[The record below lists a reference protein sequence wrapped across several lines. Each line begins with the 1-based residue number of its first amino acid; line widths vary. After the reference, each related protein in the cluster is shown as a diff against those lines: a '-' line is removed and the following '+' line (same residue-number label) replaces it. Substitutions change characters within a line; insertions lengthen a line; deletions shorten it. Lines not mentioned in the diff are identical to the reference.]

1 MLVHPCLF
9 SIKNSIMIAMLF
21 KKKEMEL
28 TVGLLLIGRII
39 VGFYKF
45 IISLLFKMSTRS
57 AISYN

>member
-9 SIKNSIMIAMLF
+9 RIKNSITIAMLF

>member
-9 SIKNSIMIAMLF
+9 GIKNSITIAMLF

>member
-9 SIKNSIMIAMLF
+9 SIKNSITIAMLF